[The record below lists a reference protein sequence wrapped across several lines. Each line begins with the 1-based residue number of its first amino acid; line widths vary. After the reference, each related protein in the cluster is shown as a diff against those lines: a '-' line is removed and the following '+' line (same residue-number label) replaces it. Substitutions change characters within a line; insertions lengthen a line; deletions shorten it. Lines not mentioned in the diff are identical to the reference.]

1 MWRGNSF
8 RSPSKAVHRRL
19 GAGLGADS
27 RAGHGGHAAG
37 VQMASASL
45 GICLLRCIR
54 FVIAQ
59 AVSPR
64 CSAGRHGDGASG
76 CVGRAGTQSKEPGP
90 GNGAR
95 SESLLSGECCT
106 SACSVALGQTGGHH
120 THGGGHRGMLWKV
133 QGEQEKQSKSHC
145 REITATSKGNEMLG
159 QQPPCLAQCLSLPS
173 CWNGVAQSCSFL
185 ELWLLRDVS
194 HCQHGVEFNT
204 YLYFHGVAVAQ
215 QPIQI
220 FWLKC
225 ACSEEPAACT
235 VRGSVCPAGFRCRSM
250 AGSSVLGAP
259 LLLFIYQAH
268 TIEE

>member
-106 SACSVALGQTGGHH
+106 SACSVALGQTGGAPYP
-120 THGGGHRGMLWKV
+120 WWWS
-133 QGEQEKQSKSHC
+133 QGNALEGPGRAREAKQVSLQ
-145 REITATSKGNEMLG
+145 GNN
-159 QQPPCLAQCLSLPS
+159 S
-173 CWNGVAQSCSFL
+173 
-185 ELWLLRDVS
+185 
-194 HCQHGVEFNT
+194 
-204 YLYFHGVAVAQ
+204 YFQ
-215 QPIQI
+215 R
-220 FWLKC
+220 K
-225 ACSEEPAACT
+225 
-235 VRGSVCPAGFRCRSM
+235 
-250 AGSSVLGAP
+250 
-259 LLLFIYQAH
+259 
-268 TIEE
+268 